1 MKNYKEKLKTHILC
15 NLKAGGNMFS
25 NLGVVREVISD
36 TELKVYNSVEKREVI
51 VKASKDYITSIKLEL
66 KDEDHEPM
74 IVEYDLKTKII
85 NENIE

>member
-1 MKNYKEKLKTHILC
+1 
-15 NLKAGGNMFS
+15 MFS

-36 TELKVYNSVEKREVI
+36 TELKVYNSVEKKEVI
-51 VKASKDYITSIKLEL
+51 VKASKDYVTSIKVEL

-74 IVEYDLKTKII
+74 IVEHDLKTKIV

>member
-1 MKNYKEKLKTHILC
+1 
-15 NLKAGGNMFS
+15 MFS

-51 VKASKDYITSIKLEL
+51 VKASKDYVTSIKVEL

-74 IVEYDLKTKII
+74 IVEYDLKTKIV

>member
-1 MKNYKEKLKTHILC
+1 
-15 NLKAGGNMFS
+15 MFS

-51 VKASKDYITSIKLEL
+51 VKASKDYVTSIKVEL

-74 IVEYDLKTKII
+74 IIEYDLKTKIV
-85 NENIE
+85 NENIEE

>member
-1 MKNYKEKLKTHILC
+1 
-15 NLKAGGNMFS
+15 MFS
-25 NLGVVREVISD
+25 NLGIVRDVVSD

-51 VKASKDYITSIKLEL
+51 VKASKDYVTSIKVEL

-74 IVEYDLKTKII
+74 IVEYDLKTKIV